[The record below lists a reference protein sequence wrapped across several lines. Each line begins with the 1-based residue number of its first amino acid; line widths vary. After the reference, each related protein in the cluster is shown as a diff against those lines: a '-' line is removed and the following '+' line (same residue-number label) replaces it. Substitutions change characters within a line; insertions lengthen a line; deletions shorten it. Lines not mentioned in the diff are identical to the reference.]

1 MKHIVIALF
10 LWAASFVP
18 AVANEAQIK
27 TTIQAQLDAFQDDD
41 FVSAF
46 EIAAPNIRGIFGT
59 AERFGAMVQKG
70 YPMVYR
76 PSEVLFLTLES
87 FGDEIWQKI
96 EIRDAKGQYHILAYK
111 MIKLDGVWR
120 IEGVR
125 LMPTRDVGV

>member
-1 MKHIVIALF
+1 MKHFVIALV
-10 LWAASFVP
+10 LWAASFAP
-18 AVANEAQIK
+18 TMANEAEIK
-27 TTIQAQLDAFQDDD
+27 STIQAQLDAFQDDD

-46 EIAAPNIRGIFGT
+46 EIAAPNIRSIFGT

-76 PSEVLFLTLES
+76 PSDVLFLTLDRLE
-87 FGDEIWQKI
+87 DEIWQKI
-96 EIRDAKGQYHILAYK
+96 EIRDAQGQYHILAYK
-111 MIKLDGVWR
+111 MIYLDGVWR

>member
-1 MKHIVIALF
+1 MKHFVIALV
-10 LWAASFVP
+10 LWAASFAP
-18 AVANEAQIK
+18 TAANEAEIK
-27 TTIQAQLDAFQDDD
+27 STIQAQLDAFQDDD

-46 EIAAPNIRGIFGT
+46 EIAAPNIRSIFGP

-76 PSEVLFLTLES
+76 PSDVLFLTLERLE
-87 FGDEIWQKI
+87 DEIWQKI
-96 EIRDAKGQYHILAYK
+96 EIRDAQGQYHILAYK
-111 MIKLDGVWR
+111 MIYLDGVWR